1 MKGKKKGKKEKT
13 REKNIRQLTVT
24 STTYYSIEQQRQ
36 RLFNQLLSISFRIRM
51 LYLFLQNYRLL
62 LSVMFRGFRLLL
74 QNTIFLQRRSVT
86 RVCNEMSLE
95 IIEFVN
101 INC

>member
-1 MKGKKKGKKEKT
+1 MFINIARDYIKIRGKRKKRINEGVMKGKREKKRKT

-62 LSVMFRGFRLLL
+62 LS
-74 QNTIFLQRRSVT
+74 
-86 RVCNEMSLE
+86 
-95 IIEFVN
+95 
-101 INC
+101 